1 MHCSFY
7 SQIFWK
13 FCSFIRLNICIVFKG
28 LHEDV
33 NRVTNKP
40 KPITTDID
48 DNLSDAEKAAEAWR
62 RYLRSEDSLIVD
74 AFVGQLKST
83 LK

>member
-1 MHCSFY
+1 M
-7 SQIFWK
+7 IG
-13 FCSFIRLNICIVFKG
+13 LG

-33 NRVTNKP
+33 NRVTTKP

-48 DNLSDAEKAAEAWR
+48 DNLPDAEKAAEAWR
-62 RYLRSEDSLIVD
+62 RYLRAEDSFIVD